1 MSKPRIYFDYNASAP
16 LSEAAREA
24 VIAALQITGNPSSVH
39 QEGRASRAL
48 IEAARRDVAALC
60 NAKPDHV
67 FFTSGATE
75 AATTLLTPVYK
86 MGRSELRLSHLY
98 VSVTEHPCM
107 LSGGR
112 FAAENMTVLPVDH
125 QGIVDLDVLEQ
136 ALKAHDKSKGL
147 PLVAV
152 QWANNE
158 TGVIQ
163 PVAKI
168 GALVKAAGGFFIVDA
183 VQAAGRIALDI
194 AAASAD
200 YLILSSHKIGGPK
213 GVGAVVAISDLVM
226 PSALVRGGGQ
236 EKGHR
241 AGTEALPLIAGF
253 GAAAREAL
261 ASSQEGSN
269 LPRWSDEIRTVI
281 ENGVRELAGDVVVH
295 GAATDR
301 LPNTSFIS
309 LPGMKAETM
318 QIAFDLGGI
327 ALSAGSACS
336 SGKVGPSHV
345 LAAMGFDDECG
356 ALRVS
361 TEKSATMQDAE
372 AFLTIF
378 ERLVA
383 RRDQTRSQV
392 QAPLLS
398 ESENSAA

>member
-24 VIAALQITGNPSSVH
+24 VIAALHITGNPSSVH
-39 QEGRASRAL
+39 QEGRAARAL

-98 VSVTEHPCM
+98 VSATEHPCM

-112 FAAENMTVLPVDH
+112 FAAENMTALPVDH

-136 ALKAHDKSKGL
+136 VLKAHDKSKGL
-147 PLVAV
+147 PLVAI

-163 PVAKI
+163 PVEKI

-261 ASSQEGSN
+261 VAQQEGSN
-269 LPRWSDEIRTVI
+269 LLRWSDAIRTVI
-281 ENGVRELAGDVVVH
+281 ENGVRKLAGDVLVH
-295 GAATDR
+295 GDAVPR

-336 SGKVGPSHV
+336 SGKVGASHV
-345 LAAMGFDDECG
+345 LAAMGFEDECG

-392 QAPLLS
+392 QAQFS
-398 ESENSAA
+398 GESENNAA

>member
-98 VSVTEHPCM
+98 VSATEHPCM

-163 PVAKI
+163 PVEKI

-295 GAATDR
+295 GAATER

-392 QAPLLS
+392 QAPLLG

>member
-1 MSKPRIYFDYNASAP
+1 MPKPRIYFDYNASAP

-24 VIAALQITGNPSSVH
+24 VVAALNVTGNPSSVH
-39 QEGRASRAL
+39 QEGRAARAL
-48 IEAARRDVAALC
+48 IESARRDVAALC
-60 NAKPDHV
+60 GAKSDHV

-75 AATTLLTPVYK
+75 AANTLLTPVYK

-98 VSVTEHPCM
+98 VSATEHPCM

-112 FAAENMTVLPVDH
+112 FAAESMTVLPVDH

-163 PVAKI
+163 PVEKI

-213 GVGAVVAISDLVM
+213 GIGAVVAISDLVM

-261 ASSQEGSN
+261 AAQSEGTN

-281 ENGVRELAGDVVVH
+281 EHGVRKLAGDVLVH
-295 GAATDR
+295 GDAVPR

-336 SGKVGPSHV
+336 SGKVGASHV
-345 LAAMGFDDECG
+345 LAAMGYEDECG

-392 QAPLLS
+392 QAPLS
-398 ESENSAA
+398 GESENNAA